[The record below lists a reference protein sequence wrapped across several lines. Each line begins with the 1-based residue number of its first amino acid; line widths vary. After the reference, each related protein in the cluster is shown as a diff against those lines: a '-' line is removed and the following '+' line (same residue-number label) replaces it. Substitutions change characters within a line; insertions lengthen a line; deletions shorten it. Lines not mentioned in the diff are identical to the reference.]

1 MKFNKW
7 TLGLAAVGAISLASA
22 VRADE
27 QKLVP
32 LNTAVSSTVISG
44 NVDVGAQYNTGNY
57 GPFAGVPV
65 GTGGKVDVFSLN
77 DLVISLDKA

>member
-7 TLGLAAVGAISLASA
+7 TVGLAAVGAISLASA

-27 QKLVP
+27 KLVP

-44 NVDVGAQYNTGNY
+44 YVDVAAQYNMGNY
-57 GPFAGVPV
+57 GPTAGVPAGIV
-65 GTGGKVDVFSLN
+65 QWQSGQFHAEQLGYRFG
-77 DLVISLDKA
+77 